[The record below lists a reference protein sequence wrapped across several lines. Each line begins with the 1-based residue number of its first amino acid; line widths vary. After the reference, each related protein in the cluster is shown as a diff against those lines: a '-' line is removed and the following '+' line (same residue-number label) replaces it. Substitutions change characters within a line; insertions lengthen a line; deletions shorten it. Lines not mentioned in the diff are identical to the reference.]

1 MLSLGVVVVSVA
13 VLRCEGGD
21 DDYDHVS
28 NSGDDGGDDS

>member
-1 MLSLGVVVVSVA
+1 MQAYVRVAMLSLGVVVVSVA

-28 NSGDDGGDDS
+28 N